1 MRQATMK
8 EMPGVRRLENQSFLL
23 LLVIVTLA
31 FGWILAPF
39 YGAILWAI
47 VVAVIF
53 GPLNRR
59 LQGRMGGRPNLA
71 AAATVL
77 IVIAM
82 VIVPLALITASLLQ
96 EASNLYAKVQ
106 SGEYNFAGYI
116 QRVFDALPAWATG
129 LLDRF
134 NLTDLSAVRDRLA
147 AGLVRGGQLLAPQAL
162 SIGMNTF
169 DFVVGLGIMLYL
181 LFFLLRDG
189 RALSEQLKKVVPLRS
204 DQKAAL
210 FGRFADVVRATVK
223 GGILVATAQGALG
236 GLAFWLLGIHA
247 ALLWAVLMAFLSLL
261 PAIGAG
267 LVWVPVAIYLLAT
280 GAVWQG
286 IGLFVYG
293 VLVIGL
299 VDNLLRPFLIGKDTK
314 LPDYVVLISTLGGIQ
329 VFGLNGFV
337 IGPLIAAIFMVTWEI
352 FSASRLGAPQSG
364 G

>member
-1 MRQATMK
+1 MQA
-8 EMPGVRRLENQSFLL
+8 VRRLENQSFLL
-23 LLVIVTLA
+23 LLVAVTLA
-31 FGWILAPF
+31 FAWILAPF

-47 VVAVIF
+47 AVAVIF
-53 GPLNRR
+53 APLNRT

-82 VIVPLALITASLLQ
+82 VILPLALITASLLQ
-96 EASNLYAKVQ
+96 EASSFYAKVQ
-106 SGEYNFAGYI
+106 SGEYNFGAYV
-116 QRVFDALPAWATG
+116 QRVLDALPAWATG

-134 NLTDLSAVRDRLA
+134 NLTDLSKVRDSLA
-147 AGLVRGGQLLAPQAL
+147 AGLVKGGQAVAPQAL

-169 DFVVGLGIMLYL
+169 DFMVGLGIMLYL

-189 RALSEQLKKVVPLRS
+189 KALAARIKQVVPLRA
-204 DQKAAL
+204 DQKTAL

-223 GGILVATAQGALG
+223 GSILVAIAQGALG
-236 GLAFWLLGIHA
+236 GLAFWFLGIHA

-267 LVWVPVAIYLLAT
+267 LVWVPVAIYLLAS

-286 IGLFVYG
+286 VSLILYG

-299 VDNLLRPFLIGKDTK
+299 VDNLLRPFLVGKDTK
-314 LPDYVVLISTLGGIQ
+314 LPDYIVLISTLGGIQ

-352 FSASRLGAPQSG
+352 LAASRTASPRSG
-364 G
+364 T

>member
-1 MRQATMK
+1 
-8 EMPGVRRLENQSFLL
+8 MPAVRRLENQSFLL
-23 LLVIVTLA
+23 LLVAVTLA
-31 FGWILAPF
+31 FAWILAPF

-47 VVAVIF
+47 VVAVLF
-53 GPLNRR
+53 APLNRR

-82 VIVPLALITASLLQ
+82 VILPLALITASLLQ
-96 EASNLYAKVQ
+96 EASSLYAKVQ
-106 SGEYNFAGYI
+106 SGEYNFGAYV

-134 NLTDLSAVRDRLA
+134 NLTDLGKVRDSLA
-147 AGLVRGGQLLAPQAL
+147 AGLVKGGQAVAPQAL

-169 DFVVGLGIMLYL
+169 DFMVGLGIMLYL

-189 RALSEQLKKVVPLRS
+189 KALAGRIKQMVPLRA

-223 GGILVATAQGALG
+223 GGILVALAQGALG
-236 GLAFWLLGIHA
+236 GLAFWFLGIHA

-267 LVWVPVAIYLLAT
+267 LVWMPVAIYLLAS

-286 IGLFVYG
+286 VSLILYG

-299 VDNLLRPFLIGKDTK
+299 VDNLLRPFLIGKETK
-314 LPDYVVLISTLGGIQ
+314 LPDYIVLISTLGGIQ

-352 FSASRLGAPQSG
+352 LAASRQTST
-364 G
+364 